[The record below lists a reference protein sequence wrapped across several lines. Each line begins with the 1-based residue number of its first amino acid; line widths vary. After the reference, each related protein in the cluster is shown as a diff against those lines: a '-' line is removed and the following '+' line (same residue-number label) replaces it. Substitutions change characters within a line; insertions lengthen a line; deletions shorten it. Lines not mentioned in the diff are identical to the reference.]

1 MLWYQTLIIH
11 VVLTWYVFGEDYRS
25 DTVSF
30 ELQSILL
37 KGLGWRLC
45 LSEGLYN
52 LPYE

>member
-11 VVLTWYVFGEDYRS
+11 VVLTWYVLGEDYRS